1 MIPASTGTR
10 AVNINTVTCGDPRPH
25 ILLACAAGNF
35 DIATQGLRVSTF
47 RKSKL
52 KICQVPGDQKAPK
65 DVNVEMCIL
74 IFLHI
79 HFHFLLLQQMPYCS
93 CSWIKY
99 QYNLFLNGAE
109 AHSTH
114 HNPLA
119 SRRPSAVALSRP
131 STNRFARR
139 TAGGIEDLI
148 WEQVHVEQFCG
159 LVVLEID
166 VIF

>member
-1 MIPASTGTR
+1 M
-10 AVNINTVTCGDPRPH
+10 NINTVTCGDSRPH

-65 DVNVEMCIL
+65 DVNVEMCI
-74 IFLHI
+74 H
-79 HFHFLLLQQMPYCS
+79 HFDFPAYSFPFPLLQQMPYCS

-131 STNRFARR
+131 STNRLARR